1 MATTVSEENKTLSAA
16 ETEPKHA
23 NPYTANT
30 SAPVNEN
37 AAPGA
42 PEAAA
47 PTPERK
53 NPYTANASEAAAET
67 AEPRTAKTAAPAPER
82 KNPYAAN
89 GSAPARGFTEVKR
102 SNTGWKVFAVI
113 MCLLT
118 VFSITLSALSLGLQ
132 AFSLLNNG
140 MIDFDIFTRDVS
152 RENDVTIAGEYKI
165 RSTEQISDA
174 YISGDTSGLSDRDKE
189 TLDMAKAVLDKII
202 TPGMTDFEKEKA
214 VYEWLTK
221 ELESDRSILT
231 VVPETDEYAD
241 SPYGVLKYGNAVCV
255 GYATTFRLL
264 MQMQGINCMVVH
276 DSYLTHSWDLVQ
288 LDGEWYHT
296 DCYFDSPAGN
306 FRHFNMDDATRLRD
320 EDWNMDFFPA
330 ANGTKYNY
338 AMMNR
343 ETLKDIYD
351 LPAWLKAGIEEDKTV
366 LSCGFEDDVEDEA
379 AAEYMLSRLSD
390 AVMWSDNAGD
400 LYMDYI
406 WTQDDDGKYVLC
418 IYLEYYGSSYNY
430 EVSDS
435 EQEKIDEA
443 VEEVFGDFDEWYD
456 GGSDDIVWDDN
467 DVWKS
472 DEEVSSILAAALD
485 NN

>member
-1 MATTVSEENKTLSAA
+1 MATTVTEENRT
-16 ETEPKHA
+16 ETASERV
-23 NPYTANT
+23 NPYA
-30 SAPVNEN
+30 
-37 AAPGA
+37 
-42 PEAAA
+42 
-47 PTPERK
+47 
-53 NPYTANASEAAAET
+53 ANASAPAPEN
-67 AEPRTAKTAAPAPER
+67 AEPRTADAPTPAPER
-82 KNPYAAN
+82 RNPYAAN
-89 GSAPARGFTEVKR
+89 ASLPTRGFTEIKR

-132 AFSLLNNG
+132 AVNLLGSG
-140 MIDFDIFTRDVS
+140 MIDFDLDFFTRDVA
-152 RENDVTIAGEYKI
+152 RENDVTIAGEYRI

-214 VYEWLTK
+214 VYEWLTR

-231 VVPETDEYAD
+231 VVPETDENTD
-241 SPYGVLKYGNAVCV
+241 NPYGVLKYGNAVCV
-255 GYATTFRLL
+255 GYATTFRLF
-264 MQMQGINCMVVH
+264 MQMMGINCMVVH

-296 DCYFDSPAGN
+296 DCTFDSPSGN
-306 FRHFNMDDATRLRD
+306 FRHFNLNDEARLQD
-320 EDWNMDFFPA
+320 EDWNADFFPA
-330 ANGTKYNY
+330 ATGTKYNY

-351 LPAWLKAGIEEDKTV
+351 LPAWLKAGIDEGKTV

-379 AAEYMLSRLSD
+379 AAEYMLSRLSE

-400 LYMDYI
+400 LYMDYL
-406 WTQDDDGKYVLC
+406 WTQDDDGEYVLC
-418 IYLEYYGSSYNY
+418 IYLEYYGENSGYD
-430 EVSDS
+430 VTDS

-443 VEEVFGDFDEWYD
+443 VEEVFGEMDEWKDEERYAD
-456 GGSDDIVWDDN
+456 
-467 DVWKS
+467 DVWKTE
-472 DEEVSSILAAALD
+472 EEVSSILAAVLD
-485 NN
+485 NM